1 MYFYEEYYNSYAHLM
16 WSLFSIDNNPT
27 YIEQQLFF
35 SQIKC
40 LICRQESKLRKM
52 KTYYEKH
59 SNTWGANST
68 MSRNFF
74 SNFLCSYD
82 FVVSYFQNYRYFLS
96 MKKVENILCNQS
108 AYKNSNLTSKSL

>member
-1 MYFYEEYYNSYAHLM
+1 MYLNKNSFKRDHSVMYFYDEYYNSYAHLM
-16 WSLFSIDNNPT
+16 WSLFSIDNRT
-27 YIEQQLFF
+27 AIIF

-68 MSRNFF
+68 MGQT
-74 SNFLCSYD
+74 
-82 FVVSYFQNYRYFLS
+82 YF
-96 MKKVENILCNQS
+96 
-108 AYKNSNLTSKSL
+108 

>member
-68 MSRNFF
+68 MGRKKFQISSARMISSFHIF
-74 SNFLCSYD
+74 KTIDISY
-82 FVVSYFQNYRYFLS
+82 Q
-96 MKKVENILCNQS
+96 
-108 AYKNSNLTSKSL
+108 